1 MGLTLGEKLVGVDF
15 NVDNRGDV
23 TECKNRFA
31 FAINQLEELYKS
43 EEVTEGKASII
54 EEAKMRIL
62 DAQMWAVKAIT
73 YNY

>member
-1 MGLTLGEKLVGVDF
+1 MELTVGEKLVGVDF
-15 NVDNRGDV
+15 NVGNRGDV
-23 TECKNRFA
+23 ADCKNRFA
-31 FAINQLEELYKS
+31 FAINQLEDLYKGK
-43 EEVTEGKASII
+43 EVTEGQAAII

>member
-1 MGLTLGEKLVGVDF
+1 MELTVGEKLVGIDF
-15 NVDNRGDV
+15 NVGNRGDV
-23 TECKNRFA
+23 HECKNRFA
-31 FAINQLEELYKS
+31 FAINQLEELYKNG
-43 EEVTEGKASII
+43 EVTEGKATII